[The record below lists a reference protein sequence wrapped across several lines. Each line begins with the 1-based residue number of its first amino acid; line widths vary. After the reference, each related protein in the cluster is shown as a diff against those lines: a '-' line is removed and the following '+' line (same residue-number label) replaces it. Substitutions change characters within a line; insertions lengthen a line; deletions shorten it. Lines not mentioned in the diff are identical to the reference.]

1 MGLSAWSHGTGAV
14 WTEGVPKG
22 GNLLVAAFWLWAI
35 QGWAC
40 RGDRDRWV
48 SRNFVMNLQQW
59 SYRI

>member
-14 WTEGVPKG
+14 WTEGAPKG

-48 SRNFVMNLQQW
+48 SRNFVMNLQQ
-59 SYRI
+59 